1 MIGLAIA
8 RFGAMYL
15 PIPLLGSENPMETL
29 DGWIFL
35 AFFTGFS
42 AVLFLVT
49 VLVAQLE
56 TFVPSRRGRTLR
68 AEPPEENR
76 RPHHDEPTAA

>member
-1 MIGLAIA
+1 MV
-8 RFGAMYL
+8 
-15 PIPLLGSENPMETL
+15 TL
-29 DGWIFL
+29 DRWIFL

-56 TFVPSRRGRTLR
+56 TFVPSRRARTGRSGPEDETLQQ
-68 AEPPEENR
+68 
-76 RPHHDEPTAA
+76 HHDEPTAA

>member
-1 MIGLAIA
+1 M
-8 RFGAMYL
+8 FM
-15 PIPLLGSENPMETL
+15 PIPLLGSENPMGTL

-49 VLVAQLE
+49 VLVAQME
-56 TFVPSRRGRTLR
+56 TLVPSRRRRTLPT
-68 AEPPEENR
+68 EQHQENR
-76 RPHHDEPTAA
+76 RQHHDEPTAA

>member
-1 MIGLAIA
+1 
-8 RFGAMYL
+8 MYL
-15 PIPLLGSENPMETL
+15 PIPLLGSENPMGTL

-56 TFVPSRRGRTLR
+56 TFVPTRRVRTLP
-68 AEPPEENR
+68 AKPHEDNR
-76 RPHHDEPTAA
+76 HHPRHDEPTAA

>member
-1 MIGLAIA
+1 MG
-8 RFGAMYL
+8 
-15 PIPLLGSENPMETL
+15 TL
-29 DGWIFL
+29 DRWVFL

-56 TFVPSRRGRTLR
+56 TFVPSRKAR
-68 AEPPEENR
+68 ARASEPEDETR
-76 RPHHDEPTAA
+76 QPHHDEPTAA

>member
-1 MIGLAIA
+1 
-8 RFGAMYL
+8 
-15 PIPLLGSENPMETL
+15 METL

-49 VLVAQLE
+49 VLVAQVE
-56 TFVPSRRGRTLR
+56 TFVPSRRARTL
-68 AEPPEENR
+68 PTKPHEENR
-76 RPHHDEPTAA
+76 RPHHDEATAA